1 MEMSA
6 TAGRVPAT
14 EITREGFMGLLQEH
28 VPLEMQI
35 DGGIQSFKFHPRSGD
50 TITTILCRLG
60 ERYFQLQDDVRLSH
74 DQIVNLCCRRIV
86 GFND

>member
-1 MEMSA
+1 MEKGA
-6 TAGRVPAT
+6 TAGRVPAS
-14 EITREGFMGLLQEH
+14 EITRERFMGLLQGRL
-28 VPLEMQI
+28 LEYRI
-35 DGGIQSFKFHPRSGD
+35 DGGIQSYKFQPKNGD

>member
-1 MEMSA
+1 MDKSA

-14 EITREGFMGLLQEH
+14 EITREGFMRLLQEN
-28 VPLEMQI
+28 VPLEYQI
-35 DGGIQSFKFHPRSGD
+35 DGGIQSFKLHPSSGN

-74 DQIVNLCCRRIV
+74 DQIVNLCCRLVV
-86 GFND
+86 GFKD

>member
-1 MEMSA
+1 MDQCA

-14 EITREGFMGLLQEH
+14 EITREGFMGLLQKYE
-28 VPLEMQI
+28 PMEWNI
-35 DGGIQSFKFHPRSGD
+35 DGGIQTFKYLPPAGE

-60 ERYFQLQDDVRLSH
+60 ERYFQLQDDVRMSH